1 MAIKDFEHISFE
13 IAKENRSLKYQLELK
28 DDEISNLK
36 SELSLKRF
44 DWKYEKYRYALLG
57 RYNELY

>member
-44 DWKYEKYRYALLG
+44 D
-57 RYNELY
+57 